1 MMGSK
6 HKHVFLTKSLYRK
19 FAKEILTINR
29 TICEL
34 FFNIKM
40 KCEETGIYAVTCEII
55 DI

>member
-34 FFNIKM
+34 FFNIKT
-40 KCEETGIYAVTCEII
+40 KCEETEIYAVTCEII